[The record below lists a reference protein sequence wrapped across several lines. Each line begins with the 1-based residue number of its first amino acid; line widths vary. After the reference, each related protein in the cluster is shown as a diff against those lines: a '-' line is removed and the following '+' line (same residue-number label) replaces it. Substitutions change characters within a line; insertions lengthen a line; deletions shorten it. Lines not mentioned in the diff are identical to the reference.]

1 MGLTITIGLLCLI
14 IGLVIGFYFSPHI
27 MKDFFSGPIS
37 KITEEAL
44 KKVAKQQQE
53 EEKEKAAKKTELEET
68 ALNTN
73 LKNFKDGTEKS
84 LKEIGNALENAK
96 TSWDLNTKDLSA
108 EVSKLNKSHIQWAEA
123 LSNTSVQ
130 GSFGEESLKSLLKD
144 AGFIE
149 GKNFKVQETASNEEG
164 LVRPDYIVETSD
176 GGKIVIDS
184 KVPIR
189 HFQGAVK
196 EQDQDKKKELMKRH
210 AEAVLKHAKD
220 LGAKKY
226 PDYFKGSPDFTVMYL
241 HNVAL
246 FIAAVE
252 EKPDL
257 VEQAMQMKVIICPPS
272 LVYATLKT
280 VMLAMKER
288 DIEKNA
294 EAILEAATELHK
306 RLKTFWGHLQKVGSG
321 LSTAVRAFNS
331 ARGSWEIR
339 LMPKAKE
346 FEKLSTITKNEGIEE
361 LNMLEEM
368 PVQDNEESEE
378 IDNEIK
384 T

>member
-1 MGLTITIGLLCLI
+1 
-14 IGLVIGFYFSPHI
+14 
-27 MKDFFSGPIS
+27 
-37 KITEEAL
+37 
-44 KKVAKQQQE
+44 
-53 EEKEKAAKKTELEET
+53 
-68 ALNTN
+68 
-73 LKNFKDGTEKS
+73 
-84 LKEIGNALENAK
+84 
-96 TSWDLNTKDLSA
+96 
-108 EVSKLNKSHIQWAEA
+108 
-123 LSNTSVQ
+123 Q

-144 AGFIE
+144 AGFVE
-149 GKNFKVQETASNEEG
+149 GKNFKVQQTASNEEG

-184 KVPIR
+184 KVPIH

-257 VEQAMQMKVIICPPS
+257 VEQAMKMKVIICPPS

-294 EAILEAATELHK
+294 ERILDAATDLHK

-331 ARGSWEIR
+331 ARGSWETR
-339 LMPKAKE
+339 LMPKARE
-346 FEKLSTITKNEGIEE
+346 FEKLNTITKNEGIKE

-368 PVQDNEESEE
+368 PVQSEESE
-378 IDNEIK
+378 DNQNLNEG
-384 T
+384 